1 MMSSTANTAIQEQTA
16 PNLRSDARRNRDRLI
31 AVARE
36 AFAEYGADASL
47 DDIARRSGVG
57 PGTLYRHFPN
67 RLALMES
74 VYRDN
79 VETLCASASDLLS
92 APSPGD
98 ALAQWMRAFLDY
110 AVTKRGLAK
119 ALIGASGE
127 RPSFFSTCH
136 EMITESGSALL
147 NRAQSAGAVRQD
159 LELWDLL
166 KLVGG
171 IAMTCEQTP
180 DFEEAT
186 ADRMLAIVMDGV
198 RTQPQS

>member
-1 MMSSTANTAIQEQTA
+1 MSSTANTATHEQTA
-16 PNLRSDARRNRDRLI
+16 LNLRSDARRNRDRLI

-36 AFAEYGADASL
+36 AFAQYGADASL
-47 DDIARRSGVG
+47 DEIARRAGVG

-79 VETLCASASDLLS
+79 VETLCASASELIT

-98 ALAQWMRAFLDY
+98 ALAQWLRAFLDY

-119 ALIGASGE
+119 ALMGVSGE

-136 EMITESGSALL
+136 EMITESASALL
-147 NRAQSAGAVRQD
+147 DRAQAAGAIRKD

-180 DFEEAT
+180 DCDEAM
-186 ADRMLAIVMDGV
+186 ADRLLSIVMDGV
-198 RTQPQS
+198 RAQPQP